1 MTRTINGIADLVFG
15 TRLSD
20 GLCSTGAGAGWHRAG
35 RRWRALAATVL
46 ALSGVRVLGGG
57 IQHVSG
63 GFLFSGAHYNL
74 VVSDTNGCIVSVAA
88 NGGAVALGG
97 EAGLWS
103 ATFKEGGSLN
113 AAAFQIGSPSNTFQ
127 WARPPDDSTLLL
139 TYSNADIAT
148 TVTLTAR
155 DDGVEL
161 SARVQ
166 PRRKTVLEF
175 SLPARL
181 RFTPAGVQG
190 LIAPNASSDG
200 VGAEYNAA
208 FFQPQTE
215 SHPAGW
221 TTATA
226 GPSGYHSL
234 YGGYL
239 VSRPSNDPAVPVTFT
254 ADGLA
259 WLGTSLSN
267 KWSGASA
274 LVNRAPATGQT
285 DLVLLTSTNG
295 AFFSGSHLGGAGWLL
310 RLGGQVDTAR
320 APLAQDIAVAA
331 VEHLAQS
338 PGSRTKVALLA
349 LERGP
354 ASGSWAAVT
363 VSNWRSRLNSS
374 AALASAGIQ
383 VVELSNAQAML
394 DALST
399 TNYLAML
406 NPYGEST
413 PARLSGGMTQ
423 TVAAVGSY
431 VRAGGNW
438 FEVGGYPFYY
448 ALQSQPYYSCS
459 IGYPPAFA
467 DFLQLETDGGT
478 ASLFGVQPA
487 PAAPWDG
494 ATNPAALFVPGRLA
508 WGADVTGGYLERA
521 FGAYVA
527 SNQTWQSPAVRLTVG
542 LPVAAAIQAYCLA
555 NGISRALADKMSPE
569 TLASFKQSVLIKLDG
584 TCAQLSAHLSQLPS
598 PALVHVD
605 QYLHGGFDKQYP
617 DHLPPIASFGT
628 PTEFSN
634 LLAQCCQQGLLLMP
648 YTNPTWWCDHP
659 RGPTFVAAGTAPLLV
674 NSDGTFSYEAYG
686 TNDGYTVCQWH
697 PAVRAA
703 NRSTVSQFTSAY
715 PVNLLFEDQIGARSW
730 KYDYNAASPAPC
742 AYAAG
747 LAAQAAEDCTSL
759 PLATENGWDRVV
771 NDESQF
777 CGMTWG
783 LVPTTNAPDWR
794 TFLRDRYA
802 PGTWR
807 IFPLVQQIAHDKLA
821 LAHHNLGQSVT
832 SDEVLSWTL
841 GLGYGMGIRMS
852 ATDLDTSASLQW
864 LLWLDR
870 VQKSVCSRYTGE
882 PLAAFSH
889 AWADVASSA
898 DSGTIGAGYGPVSLV
913 ANLGPQPRSAS
924 GYRLSPFGFV
934 ATAPGMIAANV
945 LSGDAAEQPVSYVA
959 EAGDSRVD
967 FWIYSAGERAVS
979 VALPSGVGR
988 VTGAQLAGEAVQGLA
1003 QGSSLE
1009 IRLGMKPGQER
1020 LQPPA
1025 ALAGLA
1031 PSQWPGG
1038 KPAIGILNVSGMPRS
1053 WTTITP
1059 TDWLQAFS
1067 QSNLAL
1073 QYGVPVRQ
1081 ITNVSDL
1088 VTALQ
1093 AGPTNYLA
1101 IVNPGGENFLAVG
1114 SGQGLAMI
1122 GLIRDYVNR
1131 GGSWWE
1137 TAGYS
1142 FYKAAWQSGGWKT
1155 ETLGAA
1161 GMNSLGLPVG
1171 GGDTTQAAEAMTVTT
1186 DGHAVFGPALSA
1198 RLAGLSA
1205 AVNRGL
1211 TRSDPDPGHLAL
1223 LAGATQDF
1231 LGCYRLEGWGY
1242 LWRYG
1247 GFNPNP
1253 SVALAS
1259 APAVMEYLYTHVP
1272 LPAVASSAK
1281 YLWHGSAVPVPAQ
1294 RGTVLQV
1301 VSSRAHAVGGR

>member
-1 MTRTINGIADLVFG
+1 MEVKQPQVKTRRCGGV
-15 TRLSD
+15 
-20 GLCSTGAGAGWHRAG
+20 H
-35 RRWRALAATVL
+35 ALALTVL
-46 ALSGVRVLGGG
+46 MLSGLRVLGGG

-63 GFLFSGAHYNL
+63 GFLFAGAHYNL
-74 VVSDTNGCIVSVAA
+74 VVSDTNGSIVSVAA
-88 NGGAVALGG
+88 NGDAIAVGG

-113 AAAFQIGSPSNTFQ
+113 AAAFQVGSLSNSF
-127 WARPPDDSTLLL
+127 RCMLPPDSDTLSLV
-139 TYSNADIAT
+139 YSNADIAA

-155 DDGVEL
+155 DDGVGL
-161 SARVQ
+161 SAGLQ
-166 PRRKTVLEF
+166 SKRKTVLEF

-181 RFTPAGVQG
+181 RFTPAGVQR
-190 LIAPNASSDG
+190 LVAPNSSSDG
-200 VGAEYNAA
+200 VGAEYNEA
-208 FFQPQTE
+208 FFQPQPE
-215 SHPAGW
+215 DHPAGW
-221 TTATA
+221 TTTSAGAT
-226 GPSGYHSL
+226 GYRSL

-259 WLGTSLSN
+259 WLGASLSN

-274 LVNRAPATGQT
+274 LVNRPPATGQT
-285 DLVLLTSTNG
+285 DLVLLSSTNG

-320 APLAQDIAVAA
+320 APLALDIVVAA
-331 VEHLAQS
+331 IEHLAQS

-354 ASGSWAAVT
+354 ASGGWAAAT

-374 AALASAGIQ
+374 AALASAGVQI
-383 VVELSNAQAML
+383 VELSNAQAML
-394 DALST
+394 DALSA
-399 TNYLAML
+399 TNFLAVL

-413 PARLSGGMTQ
+413 PALLSGGMTQ
-423 TVAAVGSY
+423 TVASVGTY

-448 ALQSQPYYSCS
+448 ALQSQPYYNCS

-467 DFLQLETDGGT
+467 DFLQLESKEGNVT
-478 ASLFGVQPA
+478 LFGVQPE
-487 PAAPWDG
+487 PETPWAG
-494 ATNPAALFVPGRLA
+494 ATNPAALFVAGRLA

-542 LPVAAAIQAYCLA
+542 LPVAASIQAYCLA
-555 NGISRALADKMSPE
+555 NGISRSLADKMPPE
-569 TLASFKQSVLIKLDG
+569 ALASFKQSVLIKLDG

-628 PTEFSN
+628 STEFSN
-634 LLAQCCQQGLLLMP
+634 LLAQCRQQGLLFMP

-674 NSDGTFSYEAYG
+674 NSDGAFSYEAYG

-697 PAVRAA
+697 PSVRAA
-703 NRSTVSQFTSAY
+703 NRATVGQFTAVY

-730 KYDYNAASPAPC
+730 KYDYNAASPTPY

-747 LAAQAAEDCTSL
+747 MAAQAAEDCASL

-771 NDESQF
+771 NYESQF

-841 GLGYGMGIRMS
+841 GLGYGMGIRMN
-852 ATDLDTSASLQW
+852 ATDLDTPASLQW

-882 PLAAFSH
+882 PLAAFCH
-889 AWADVASSA
+889 AWTDVVSSA
-898 DSGTIGAGYGPVSLV
+898 DSGTIGAVYGPVSIA

-924 GYRLSPFGFV
+924 GYSLSPYGF
-934 ATAPGMIAANV
+934 AAAAPGMIAANV
-945 LSGDAAEQPVSYVA
+945 ISGDSAAQPVSYVA
-959 EAGDSRVD
+959 EASDSRVE
-967 FWIYSAGERAVS
+967 FWIYSAGERAVA

-988 VTGAQLAGEAVQGLA
+988 VSVVQLDGESVQGQA
-1003 QGSSLE
+1003 QGSALKIS
-1009 IRLGMKPGQER
+1009 LGMKPGQER

-1031 PSQWPGG
+1031 PSLWPGG
-1038 KPAIGILNVSGMPRS
+1038 KPAIGILNVSGMPQS

-1059 TDWLQAFS
+1059 SDWLQTFG
-1067 QSNLAL
+1067 QSSLAL

-1081 ITNVSDL
+1081 ITSVSNL
-1088 VTALQ
+1088 VAALQ
-1093 AGPTNYLA
+1093 SGPTNYLA
-1101 IVNPGGENFLAVG
+1101 IINPGGEIFPEAG
-1114 SGQGLAMI
+1114 QGQGLAMI

-1142 FYKAAWQSGGWKT
+1142 FYTAAWQSGGWKT
-1155 ETLGAA
+1155 ETLGNA

-1171 GGDTTQAAEAMTVTT
+1171 GGGTSQAAEAMTVTAAGQT
-1186 DGHAVFGPALSA
+1186 VFGPALSA
-1198 RLAGLSA
+1198 QLALLSA
-1205 AVNRGL
+1205 VVNRGL
-1211 TRSDPDPGHLAL
+1211 PRSDPGHLAL

-1231 LGCYRLEGWGY
+1231 LGCYRLDGWGY

-1253 SVALAS
+1253 SVVLAS

-1281 YLWHGSAVPVPAQ
+1281 YLWHGSAVPVPVQ

-1301 VSSRAHAVGGR
+1301 VSSQAPAVGGR

>member
-1 MTRTINGIADLVFG
+1 M
-15 TRLSD
+15 
-20 GLCSTGAGAGWHRAG
+20 GAGAGWRAAG
-35 RRWRALAATVL
+35 RRGGALTATIL
-46 ALSGVRVLGGG
+46 ALSGVAALGGD
-57 IQHVSG
+57 IQRVSG
-63 GFLFSGAHYNL
+63 GFLFAGVQGSL
-74 VVSDTNGCIVSVAA
+74 LISETNGSIVSVTT
-88 NGGAVALGG
+88 NGGAIAVGG
-97 EAGLWS
+97 ESGLWS

-113 AAAFQIGSPSNTFQ
+113 ATAFQAASISNSFRWSLPAGS
-127 WARPPDDSTLLL
+127 DTLSL
-139 TYSNADIAT
+139 TYSNAEITT
-148 TVTLTAR
+148 TVALSAR
-155 DDGVEL
+155 DDGMEL
-161 SARVQ
+161 SARVLPQ
-166 PRRKTVLEF
+166 RKTVLEF

-181 RFTPAGVQG
+181 RFTPAGVQR
-190 LIAPNASSDG
+190 LIAPNSSSDG
-200 VGAEYNAA
+200 VGAEYNAT
-208 FFQPQTE
+208 FFQPQPE
-215 SHPAGW
+215 GHPAGW
-221 TTATA
+221 ASTSA
-226 GPSGYHSL
+226 GPTGYRSL

-239 VSRPSNDPAVPVTFT
+239 VSRPSGDPAVPVTFT
-254 ADGLA
+254 VDGLA
-259 WLGTSLSN
+259 WLGASLSN

-274 LVNRAPATGQT
+274 FVNRPPATGQT

-295 AFFSGSHLGGAGWLL
+295 AFFSGSHLGGTGWLL

-320 APLAQDIAVAA
+320 APLALDIAVAA
-331 VEHLAQS
+331 IEHLAQS
-338 PGSRTKVALLA
+338 PGGRTKVALLA

-354 ASGSWAAVT
+354 ASGGWAAVT

-394 DALST
+394 AALSA
-399 TNYLAML
+399 TNYLAVL

-413 PARLSGGMTQ
+413 PALLSGGMTQ

-459 IGYPPAFA
+459 LGYPPAFA
-467 DFLQLETDGGT
+467 DFLQLETAGGA

-527 SNQTWQSPAVRLTVG
+527 SNQTWQSPAVRLAVG

-555 NGISRALADKMSPE
+555 NGIGRSLADKMSPE
-569 TLASFKQSVLIKLDG
+569 TLASFKQAVLIMLDG
-584 TCAQLSAHLSQLPS
+584 TCAQLSAHLAQLPS
-598 PALVHVD
+598 PALVHID

-617 DHLPPIASFGT
+617 DHLPPRASFGT
-628 PTEFSN
+628 STEFSN
-634 LLAQCCQQGLLLMP
+634 LLAQCRQQGLLLMP

-703 NRSTVSQFTSAY
+703 NRATVSQFTAVY

-730 KYDYNAASPAPC
+730 KYDYNMASPAPH

-747 LAAQAAEDCTSL
+747 MAAQAAEDCASL
-759 PLATENGWDRVV
+759 PLSTENGWDRVV
-771 NDESQF
+771 NYESQF

-841 GLGYGMGIRMS
+841 GLGYGMGIRLS
-852 ATDLDTSASLQW
+852 ATDLDKPSSLQW

-870 VQKSVCSRYTGE
+870 VQKSVCTRYTGE

-889 AWADVASSA
+889 TWADVASSA
-898 DSGTIGAGYGPVSLV
+898 DSGTIRAGYGPVSLV
-913 ANLGPQPRSAS
+913 ANLGPQLRSAS

-934 ATAPGMIAANV
+934 ATAPGLIAANV
-945 LSGDAAEQPVSYVA
+945 LSGDSAAQPVSYVA
-959 EAGDSRVD
+959 EAGDGRVD
-967 FWIYSAGERAVS
+967 FWIYSAGERTVS
-979 VALPSGVGR
+979 VALPSGVDR
-988 VTGAQLAGEAVQGLA
+988 VAGVQLDGEAVQGLA
-1003 QGSSLE
+1003 QGSALE
-1009 IRLGMKPGQER
+1009 VRLGMKPGQER

-1081 ITNVSDL
+1081 ITSVSNL
-1088 VTALQ
+1088 VAALQ

-1101 IVNPGGENFLAVG
+1101 IINPGGEIFPEAEQ
-1114 SGQGLAMI
+1114 GQCLAML
-1122 GLIRDYVNR
+1122 GLIHDYVNR

-1142 FYKAAWQSGGWKT
+1142 FYTAAWQSGGWKT

-1171 GGDTTQAAEAMTVTT
+1171 GGDTAQAAEAMTVTA
-1186 DGHAVFGPALSA
+1186 DGQAVFGPALSA
-1198 RLAGLSA
+1198 QFAGLSA
-1205 AVNRGL
+1205 VVNRGL
-1211 TRSDPDPGHLAL
+1211 TRSSPDPGHLAL

-1231 LGCYRLEGWGY
+1231 LGCYRLDGWGY

-1259 APAVMEYLYTHVP
+1259 APAVMEYLYTHLP

-1281 YLWHGSAVPVPAQ
+1281 YLWHGSAIPVPVQ

-1301 VSSRAHAVGGR
+1301 ASSRAPAVGQ